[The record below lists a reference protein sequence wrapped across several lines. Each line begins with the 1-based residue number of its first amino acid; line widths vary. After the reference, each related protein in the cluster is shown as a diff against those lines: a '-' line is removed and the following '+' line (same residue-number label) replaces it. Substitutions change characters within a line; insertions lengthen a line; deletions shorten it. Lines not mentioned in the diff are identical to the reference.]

1 MLETLFSAIEVAL
14 EHLNRMLDA
23 AKIRVCSVVNTD
35 VADCLLVAILAYSP
49 GSLRQK
55 TYYQANAVFSWLS
68 EVDSFPWRS
77 LCAQTARTTGDD
89 DFGA

>member
-35 VADCLLVAILAYSP
+35 LADCLLVAILP
-49 GSLRQK
+49 CHPVWLRQK
-55 TYYQANAVFSWLS
+55 TYSRVNAAFS
-68 EVDSFPWRS
+68 
-77 LCAQTARTTGDD
+77 
-89 DFGA
+89 